1 MKTFCKC
8 SATLVP
14 GLIALMDCVSVSCPR
29 RAAWMACRRRLAVFW
44 LSFTSPLPQPVENID
59 KGSSHSPTEP
69 WHGPGSQ
76 HQSTEFSSW
85 NKFTCQ
91 PHSRRI
97 MALMRNVTKCPR
109 GEDAFCDK
117 VVQGQSS
124 SPGERLATQPVT
136 FFRCGLF
143 FRCGFTL
150 WLNSNLQSTFCVY
163 MQERRKQGRELS
175 DDTISHLQ
183 CQPQLSKWVFVC
195 VFIFF

>member
-8 SATLVP
+8 SATLVL

-29 RAAWMACRRRLAVFW
+29 RAARMACGRWLAVFW

-109 GEDAFCDK
+109 GEDASCDK

-124 SPGERLATQPVT
+124 SPGERLAMQPVT

-143 FRCGFTL
+143 SSLAQLKSAEHFLCLHAREEEARKGIIRRYHFTL
-150 WLNSNLQSTFCVY
+150 TVSATAV
-163 MQERRKQGRELS
+163 
-175 DDTISHLQ
+175 
-183 CQPQLSKWVFVC
+183 
-195 VFIFF
+195 